1 MQHLILF
8 LRLFRWFSLRQLQK
22 HKAHTIIVLVGI
34 ALGAAVFTS
43 VRLSINASIDAFT
56 RSVNQVTGKSDGV
69 IVRSGGRVPENILQD
84 LIKHP
89 SVLNASPLL
98 TTYVRESK
106 HLGEPF
112 LLIGLDPLLDR
123 TLRTWHRD
131 QKTTSLRSDWI
142 KLISEPNSLFLG
154 KPLTERFGLKP
165 GDRITLEHANTTG
178 KFTVLSPLASNG
190 LALVEGGNI
199 GITDIATFQEFTGT
213 IGYVDRIDLI
223 FKSSAS
229 ETDRIKFQ
237 STLASGLILRSPS
250 DRRDS
255 GQNMIKAYQLNLSI
269 LSFAA
274 LFVGMFLVYSLVA
287 LNAASRRHEIAV
299 LRSTGSSSRLIFWLF
314 LFEGVFLGVAGWVIA
329 IPISTAL
336 VKYLLTGIS
345 ETISTLFLRVKV
357 DQFSLSGWEILLSF
371 CITLS
376 ISVLAALQPARMA
389 MQVSPK
395 EALSLSQRE
404 SFGRLSPVQLFIM
417 GIFFILTVLPLS
429 MLPPIRGFP
438 LAGYVAIIVLFAGFS
453 LVSPWCLKKAGVILT
468 PILLRVGGIP
478 AYLAANYIKNSGTR
492 TSISVGSLITAV
504 ALFIALVIMIHSF
517 RNTVELWVNQTVSGD
532 LFVSPKL
539 AEYNQFQDPFPEK
552 MVQGLKSIQ
561 SPVDLVPNRRIDLS
575 YGLIPYQLEV
585 LDVKTFLKYGSF
597 IWLKGSPQQS
607 IQAIIEGKGV
617 ILSEVFSNRT
627 GLNLGDT
634 YNAQVNDLPIRLPI
648 LGVVRDYRTHG
659 GVVFCDFTFFNR
671 NNIRLSWGGVRIFFN
686 HPTENSEQQLS
697 LLQTEIIDNCGPHLD
712 MISGKTLRTE
722 ILKIFDETFA
732 ITTVLLFIAL
742 LIATMGIATTLAI
755 MVLDRSRQMNILFAV
770 GAGMNQIRGIVV
782 WESLLMV
789 IVGEI
794 AGVVCGLILS
804 YLLIFVINLQSF
816 GWTFIYRINWQAL
829 SISLPL
835 IILSAFAAALPAMKL
850 VFKEP
855 PATLLRE
862 N

>member
-8 LRLFRWFSLRQLQK
+8 FRLFRWFSLRYLK
-22 HKAHTIIVLVGI
+22 NHKAHTVIVLVGI

-43 VRLSINASIDAFT
+43 VRLSINASVDAFT
-56 RSVNQVTGKSDGV
+56 RSVKQVTGKSDAV
-69 IVRSGGRVPENILQD
+69 LVQSGGRVPESILQD
-84 LIKHP
+84 LIQHP
-89 SVLNASPLL
+89 SVQNASPLL
-98 TTYVRESK
+98 STYVRESK
-106 HLGEPF
+106 HSGEPF
-112 LLIGLDPLLDR
+112 LLIGLDPFMDR
-123 TLRTWHRD
+123 SLRTWHRD
-131 QKTTSLRSDWI
+131 KKTTSLRSDWI
-142 KLISEPNSLFLG
+142 KLLSEPNSLFLG

-178 KFTVLSPLASNG
+178 TFTVLSPLASDG

-199 GITDIATFQEFTGT
+199 GITDIASFQEFTGT

-223 FKSSAS
+223 FKSSVS
-229 ETDRIKFQ
+229 KTDRLKFA
-237 STLASGLILRSPS
+237 SSLAPDLILRSPS
-250 DRRDS
+250 DRSES
-255 GQNMIKAYQLNLSI
+255 GQNMIKSYELNLSI
-269 LSFAA
+269 LSFAS

-299 LRSTGSSSRLIFWLF
+299 LRSTGSSSRLIFLLF
-314 LFEGVFLGVAGWVIA
+314 LFEGVFLGVAGWIIA
-329 IPISTAL
+329 IPISSAL
-336 VKYLLTGIS
+336 VKYLLAGIS
-345 ETISTLFLRVKV
+345 ETISTLFVRVKI
-357 DQFSLSGWEILLSF
+357 DQFSFSGWEILLSF
-371 CITLS
+371 WITLGV
-376 ISVLAALQPARMA
+376 SVLAALQPARMA

-404 SFGRLSPVQLFIM
+404 RFGRLSPVQLFIM
-417 GIFFILTVLPLS
+417 GIFFVLTVLPLS

-438 LAGYVAIIVLFAGFS
+438 LAGYMAAILLFAGFS
-453 LVSPWCLKKAGVILT
+453 LVSPLFLKKTAEILT
-468 PILLRVGGIP
+468 PIMLRVGGIP
-478 AYLAANYIKNSGTR
+478 GYLAGNYIKNSGTR

-539 AEYNQFQDPFPEK
+539 AEYNHFQDPFSEE

-561 SPVDLVPNRRIDLS
+561 SPVDLVPNRLVDLN

-585 LDVKTFLKYGSF
+585 MDIKTFLKYGSF
-597 IWLKGSPQQS
+597 IWLKGSSQQS
-607 IQAIIEGKGV
+607 TQAIIEGKGV
-617 ILSEVFSNRT
+617 LLSEVFSNQT

-634 YNAQVNDLPIRLPI
+634 YKAHVNDLTIRLPV

-659 GVVFCDFTFFNR
+659 GVVFCDFNLFNR
-671 NNIRLSWGGVRIFFN
+671 NNVRLVWGGVRIYFN
-686 HPTENSEQQLS
+686 KSPGDSKQQLS
-697 LLQTEIIDNCGPHLD
+697 LLQSEIIDKCGPHLD
-712 MISGKTLRTE
+712 MISGKALRAG

-732 ITTVLLFIAL
+732 ITTVLLLIAL

-755 MVLDRSRQMNILFAV
+755 MVLDRAQQMNILFAV
-770 GAGMNQIRGIVV
+770 GASTNQIRGVVV

-789 IVGEI
+789 IAGEI
-794 AGVVCGLILS
+794 LGVVCGLILS

-816 GWTFIYRINWQAL
+816 GWTFIYNINWQAL
-829 SISLPL
+829 SVSLPL
-835 IILSAFAAALPAMKL
+835 IILSAFSAAVPAMKL
-850 VFKEP
+850 VFKQP

>member
-1 MQHLILF
+1 M
-8 LRLFRWFSLRQLQK
+8 
-22 HKAHTIIVLVGI
+22 
-34 ALGAAVFTS
+34 GAAVFTS
-43 VRLSINASIDAFT
+43 VRLSIDASIDAFT
-56 RSVNQVTGKSDGV
+56 RSVTQITGKSDR
-69 IVRSGGRVPENILQD
+69 ILLRSGGRVPENMLQD

-89 SVLNASPLL
+89 SVQNASPLL
-98 TTYVRESK
+98 STYVREST

-112 LLIGLDPLLDR
+112 LLIGLDPLMDR
-123 TLRTWHRD
+123 TLRTWHGD
-131 QKTTSLRSDWI
+131 KKTTSLRSDWI

-178 KFTVLSPLASNG
+178 RFMVLSPLAPDG
-190 LALVEGGNI
+190 LALVEAGNI

-213 IGYVDRIDLI
+213 IGFVDRIDLI
-223 FKSSAS
+223 FKSSVS
-229 ETDRIKFQ
+229 KPDLLKFE
-237 STLASGLILRSPS
+237 SSLAPGLILRSPS
-250 DRRDS
+250 DRRES

-269 LSFAA
+269 LSFAS

-299 LRSTGSSSRLIFWLF
+299 LRSTGSSSKLIFLLF

-345 ETISTLFLRVKV
+345 ETISILFVRVRV

-371 CITLS
+371 WMTLI

-404 SFGRLSPVQLFIM
+404 SFGRFSPVQLFIM
-417 GIFFILTVLPLS
+417 GIVFVLTVLPLS
-429 MLPPIRGFP
+429 TLSPIQGLP
-438 LAGYVAIIVLFAGFS
+438 LAGYAAIILLFAGFS
-453 LVSPWCLKKAGVILT
+453 LVSPWCLKKAAAIIR

-478 AYLAANYIKNSGTR
+478 AYLAGNYIKNSGTR

-552 MVQGLKSIQ
+552 IIQGLKSIQ
-561 SPVDLVPNRRIDLS
+561 SPVDLVPNRRIALS

-585 LDVKTFLKYGSF
+585 MDVKTFLKYGSF

-607 IQAIIEGKGV
+607 IQAVIQGKGV
-617 ILSEVFSNRT
+617 TLSEVFSNQS
-627 GLNLGDT
+627 GLNFGDT
-634 YNAQVNDLPIRLPI
+634 YIAQVKDLPIRLPV

-659 GVVFCDFTFFNR
+659 GVVFCDFNFFKR
-671 NNIRLSWGGVRIFFN
+671 NNFALPWGGVRIFFN
-686 HPTENSEQQLS
+686 RSTENSEQPLS
-697 LLQTEIIDNCGPHLD
+697 LLQSEIIDNCGPHLD

-732 ITTVLLFIAL
+732 ITTVLLFIAP

-755 MVLDRSRQMNILFAV
+755 MVLDRSQQMNILVAV
-770 GAGMNQIRGIVV
+770 GADTNQIRGIVV

-816 GWTFIYRINWQAL
+816 GWTFIYNINWRTL

-835 IILSAFAAALPAMKL
+835 ILLSAFAAALPAIKL
-850 VFKEP
+850 VFRQP
-855 PATLLRE
+855 PATLLKE